1 MKLIRGRFQYFIV
14 PSIILFL
21 VISGWYFTLYQ
32 REALIQST
40 ISAYQQTQLETV
52 RAIARNVESYVSGQV
67 ELRGDDEIVNIEQD
81 VFRDFVAPV
90 RILESGDAW
99 IYAPDQVV
107 FELSSDFPD
116 EYQGKSMADI
126 FAMQNELGASNYEE
140 MVDDVT
146 NTREGTGWYIW
157 LPEKGRE
164 VAAWTPVNVSQYRWT
179 IGLSTPL
186 QEILLS
192 TGAASQIQNTF
203 ILMSVVS
210 VIAGGMLLTWTQSEL
225 KRTRAEQTLQSV
237 VIELEQYKT
246 YLEKEVDTRTTE
258 LIQKNSELQE
268 EIGERKRTEAALI
281 HAKEAAEVANQAKS
295 TFLANMSH
303 ELRTPLSAILG
314 YNDLLRIQSERNGH
328 QELLNDIEQVT
339 VAGNHL
345 LTLISDL
352 LDISRIE
359 AGKMQLQIT
368 TFELAPLIES
378 VVATLHPLMEKNNN
392 TFKVICSPDL
402 GTVYTDQTK
411 LQQILLNLLSNAT
424 KFTNQGTVTFK
435 IYKTYQDTMG
445 ASTSSLLKQ
454 FVDYASNSPYIVFE
468 VKDTGIGMEP
478 EQIQH
483 IFEAF
488 HQNTSAGMDIHS
500 GTGLG
505 LAISHHFSIMMGG
518 NITVESTM
526 GRGSTFTFYMPAY
539 IVHTNTTISEPLVS
553 EAK

>member
-1 MKLIRGRFQYFIV
+1 MKIIRTRFQYFIV
-14 PSIILFL
+14 PGIILFL
-21 VISGWYFTLYQ
+21 VVSGWYFALYQ

-67 ELRGDDEIVNIEQD
+67 DLRGRDDIVKIEQE
-81 VFRDFVAPV
+81 VFERFVAPV

-99 IYAPDQVV
+99 IYAPDYVV

-116 EYQGKSMADI
+116 EYQGKSMAEI
-126 FAMQNELGASNYEE
+126 FALQRELGASHYEE

-186 QEILLS
+186 PEILML
-192 TGAASQIQNTF
+192 TGAASQIRNMF
-203 ILMSVVS
+203 ILMSVVT

-225 KRTRAEQTLQSV
+225 KRTRAEQSLQSV

-314 YNDLLRIQSERNGH
+314 YNDLLRLQSNRSGY

-359 AGKMQLQIT
+359 AGKMQLQIS
-368 TFELAPLIES
+368 TFELTPLIES
-378 VVATLHPLMEKNNN
+378 VVATIHPLMEKNDH
-392 TFKVICSPDL
+392 TFKVICGDDL
-402 GTVYTDQTK
+402 GTLHTDQTK
-411 LQQILLNLLSNAT
+411 LQQILLNLLSNAA

-435 IYKTYQDTMG
+435 IYKTYQNPTDTP
-445 ASTSSLLKQ
+445 TSSLLKQ
-454 FVDYASNSPYIVFE
+454 FVDYASSSPYIVFE

-488 HQNTSAGMDIHS
+488 HQNTSAGMAIHS

-505 LAISHHFSIMMGG
+505 LAISHHFSTMMGG

-539 IVHTNTTISEPLVS
+539 IVHTNTTISEPLAS
-553 EAK
+553 QTK